1 MNISKKIAALAV
13 AGAILASGAL
23 VASSAQAAPLAG
35 ATLSITPTSGNVN
48 TDVNFLNSLDINVT
62 APAGFQAS
70 GGTFVYQN
78 GVEMG
83 NISISRNAGMASTN
97 GTSGLDGS
105 LTHLDRLI
113 NPTNNFLSSKL
124 LNQLTTPL
132 VTGQFELR
140 SYYFASATAP
150 NRATDPYA
158 ALTMTYDATTGAW
171 AVFVPATATTVSL
184 TAGTTANAGE
194 VALSASV
201 KDAGGINVLTG
212 VTGSI
217 TFNEGATPVGTV
229 VVANGV
235 ASTTLTGVANG
246 IHTYTATFTPT
257 GSVYAGSTSGTA
269 SVTLGAITAPGST
282 GTTVTTSIPDTTA
295 ANILT
300 LSGVTSSVA
309 LGTATL
315 QNGVLFAQG
324 TTNAVVTDT
333 RQLDKAGWTLTGQIS
348 DFARTGGGIPL
359 SGSYLGWVPSV
370 SGSATNSVAGAAVQP
385 APTSVNGLKTVSTW
399 ATGSPF
405 AGGTVTN
412 AAANLQLKAPTNT
425 PNGAYTA
432 TLTVTLS

>member
-1 MNISKKIAALAV
+1 
-13 AGAILASGAL
+13 
-23 VASSAQAAPLAG
+23 
-35 ATLSITPTSGNVN
+35 
-48 TDVNFLNSLDINVT
+48 
-62 APAGFQAS
+62 
-70 GGTFVYQN
+70 
-78 GVEMG
+78 
-83 NISISRNAGMASTN
+83 MASTY
-97 GTSGLDGS
+97 GTTGLDGS
-105 LTHLDRLI
+105 LTHLDRVLS
-113 NPTNNFLSSKL
+113 PTNDFLSNKL

-150 NRATDPYA
+150 NRATNPYV

-171 AVFVPATATTVSL
+171 AVFVPATATSVSL
-184 TAGTTANAGE
+184 TAATTANAGE
-194 VALSASV
+194 VALAATV
-201 KDAGGINVLTG
+201 KNAAGTATLTG

-229 VVANGV
+229 VVANGL

-246 IHTYTATFTPT
+246 IHTYTATFVPT
-257 GSVYAGSTSGTA
+257 GTLFAGSTSGTA

-282 GTTVTTSIPDTTA
+282 GTTVTTAIPDTTA

-315 QNGVLFAQG
+315 QSGVLFASG
-324 TTNAVVTDT
+324 NTFAVVTDT

-348 DFARTGGGIPL
+348 DFARTGGGLAL

-370 SGSATNSVAGAAVQP
+370 SGTATNSVAGATVAP
-385 APTSVNGLKTVSTW
+385 APVSANGLKTVSTW
-399 ATGSPF
+399 ATGAPF